1 MSEKQNYSYK
11 KTEWKNDETHLNAS
25 NMNNMEYGIDLSV
38 RTSAQNTR
46 DIEDH
51 NNKIEILNGTE
62 EIEGSV
68 KRTVRDAKNELIG
81 DYTEAYEGKKLTSI
95 ASTVEYFQGEVD
107 SINQEI
113 TDTNKDINDK
123 YTEIN
128 QTINTQV
135 ATLQKNIDAVSGNS
149 TEAYNNH
156 VENKNN
162 PHEVTA
168 AQLNVYTKKESE
180 AQKKD
185 VENQIK
191 AAQSSAFLE
200 VDKSQD
206 LVENS
211 TSVGSFTLTD
221 IADVQPI
228 IIYVDITSDQ
238 EFDGLTK
245 IGQIDLINGL
255 STYENYYEVY
265 TLGTHKIVFDKL
277 DNEPLKDL
285 TVEWYNKCNCPV
297 NVSVSYLKQ
306 SELLKLLDYVDFTMG
321 GNLITSGTSDPDEN
335 VTSEFYFRY
344 SDK

>member
-1 MSEKQNYSYK
+1 MTNEIENKTYK
-11 KTEWKNDETHLNAS
+11 RTIWKNDETHLNAS
-25 NMNNMEYGIDLSV
+25 NMNNIEYGVDLSV
-38 RTSAQNTR
+38 RTSDQNTR
-46 DIEDH
+46 DIEEH
-51 NNKIEILNGTE
+51 NKKIEILNGTE
-62 EIEGSV
+62 ETEGSV
-68 KRTVRDAKNELIG
+68 KKSVKDAKKEVIG
-81 DYTEAYEGKKLTSI
+81 DYSESFNGNKQQTI
-95 ASTVEYFQGEVD
+95 ASTVEYFQGEINSLNAEIDEADKKIDEKAKELQENINKLSNDSSSNFNAHVD
-107 SINQEI
+107 
-113 TDTNKDINDK
+113 
-123 YTEIN
+123 
-128 QTINTQV
+128 
-135 ATLQKNIDAVSGNS
+135 
-149 TEAYNNH
+149 
-156 VENKNN
+156 NKNN

-168 AQLNVYTKKESE
+168 AQLNVYTKKESD

-200 VDKSQD
+200 VDKLKD

-211 TSVGSFTLTD
+211 ISAGSFTLTD

-265 TLGTHKIVFDKL
+265 TLGRHKIVFDKF

-285 TVEWYNKCNCPV
+285 TVEWYNKCDCPV
-297 NVSVSYLKQ
+297 TVSVSYLKQ

-321 GNLITSGTSDPDEN
+321 GNLITSGTLDPDEN
-335 VTSEFYFRY
+335 VTSQYYFRY
-344 SDK
+344 SESE